1 MTNSLPH
8 ADLNYSDDPTPNGIR
23 ISDTTK
29 ETVDRYLQSIQEAR
43 ASQTLGAA
51 AVNLETILDT
61 TLTTAEE
68 AAGHT
73 EDDNGAPAA
82 IDTFALEHP
91 ATDEPTSTQ

>member
-29 ETVDRYLQSIQEAR
+29 ETVDQYLQSIQKAR
-43 ASQTLGAA
+43 ASRPLGAA

-61 TLTTAEE
+61 SLTTSEE

-73 EDDNGAPAA
+73 QSEHGAVVA